1 MSHHNRP
8 AQVHLFAMC
17 LNELRMIPHF
27 LRHYAGLVTH
37 FHIFDNGSTDES
49 LRQLSGDPRIVVEPF
64 KTEGDSFVLT
74 AQRLMNTAWNRSREA
89 DWIITAEMDE
99 HLHHP
104 DLPAYLRHC
113 AGEGVTAL
121 HAVGYDMIAR
131 DFPAGGQP
139 LYEQV
144 VRGTRSL
151 LFDKMAI
158 FDPRAIVDSNYLPGR
173 HQSNPTGRVVWERH
187 RQVKLLHF
195 KTLGADYV
203 TERNIT
209 LKHGLRADDLSNKW
223 GDAYL
228 RGREQVEQDIDRIF
242 PAARRV
248 PGLSTPGDP
257 LDQPTFEEEKAL
269 LVASDLFD
277 ADYYSRTNP
286 DVAGSGIDPLVHF
299 CISGCG
305 EGRRP
310 NALFDPVFYTAAYG
324 LSARGKNNALVD
336 YLLVGEATG
345 RRPSAE
351 FDPAIYRD
359 VNRLLPHQSVLRHA
373 LGTG

>member
-1 MSHHNRP
+1 MSDLSRP
-8 AQVHLFAMC
+8 PNVHLFAMC
-17 LNELRMIPHF
+17 LNEQRMIPYF

-37 FHIFDNGSTDES
+37 FHIFDNGSTDDS
-49 LRQLSGDPRIVVEPF
+49 LQLLSGDPRIVVESF

-74 AQRLMNTAWNRSREA
+74 AQRLMNDVWNRSRKA
-89 DWIITAEMDE
+89 DWVITAEMDE

-113 AGEGVTAL
+113 AAEGVTAL

-131 DFPAGGQP
+131 AFPTGGQP
-139 LYEQV
+139 LFEQV

-158 FDPRAIVDSNYLPGR
+158 FDPRAIVCSNYLPGR
-173 HQSNPTGRVVWERH
+173 HQSNPTGRVVWERP

-203 TERNIT
+203 AERNLA
-209 LKHGLRADDLSNKW
+209 LKPGLRGEDLVNKW

-228 RGREQVEQDIDRIF
+228 RTRADVERDIDRIS

-248 PGLSTPGDP
+248 PGLSTTDDP
-257 LDQPTFEEEKAL
+257 LDQPTFEEERAI
-269 LVASDLFD
+269 LVASGLFD
-277 ADYYSRTNP
+277 IDYYARANR
-286 DVAGSGIDPLVHF
+286 DVVESGIDPLVHF
-299 CISGCG
+299 CIAGCV

-310 NALFDPVFYTAAYG
+310 NALFDPAFYAATFG
-324 LSARGKNNALVD
+324 LSARGRNNALVD
-336 YLLVGEATG
+336 YVLVGEALG
-345 RRPSAE
+345 RRPCAE

-359 VNRLLPHQSVLRHA
+359 VNRLLPHQSALRHA
-373 LGTG
+373 LQAA